1 MSNNYDVLLKEYF
14 QSGNKTPK
22 EHAEDIW
29 KYAGFRRAGSKGDK
43 KAAEIISRKFKELG
57 ADDVIVEEFL
67 GKSKSPP
74 VSLVILFILYSIS
87 FVIFMFSIFGE
98 RYYNYNSVI
107 EFLIALLGLLVFAF
121 SVVYIILDRKKA
133 KDLLGFL
140 FKNKKMYNV
149 IAKIKPKKE
158 TKKILIISGH
168 HDAPWNGK
176 LFEKKDKNGNPNF
189 YGTYVFFNDGTEKV
203 LIFCALTILVY
214 QIILLV
220 NLFINF
226 IWIFYIKMIFVGILG
241 FTWLWLATF
250 TYLIIPRGVSPGAN
264 DNLAA
269 ICVIITTLGII
280 AKNRPDYVEIW
291 GLSLTGEETN
301 HQGAKYFIE
310 KHYDEIKDAYD
321 INMES
326 VGGSSKIRQLFFAA
340 DGEKPKKA
348 KFPKELIDLLLEGMK
363 KSGISNISTTTET
376 LPIGGSDAAIFANNG
391 IKAILMGAVQ
401 ETKEFSGNYHNP
413 EDTVENLDE
422 NIMESAVK
430 ILLSTINILNKK
442 LN

>member
-140 FKNKKMYNV
+140 FK
-149 IAKIKPKKE
+149 
-158 TKKILIISGH
+158 
-168 HDAPWNGK
+168 
-176 LFEKKDKNGNPNF
+176 
-189 YGTYVFFNDGTEKV
+189 
-203 LIFCALTILVY
+203 
-214 QIILLV
+214 
-220 NLFINF
+220 
-226 IWIFYIKMIFVGILG
+226 
-241 FTWLWLATF
+241 
-250 TYLIIPRGVSPGAN
+250 
-264 DNLAA
+264 
-269 ICVIITTLGII
+269 
-280 AKNRPDYVEIW
+280 
-291 GLSLTGEETN
+291 
-301 HQGAKYFIE
+301 
-310 KHYDEIKDAYD
+310 
-321 INMES
+321 
-326 VGGSSKIRQLFFAA
+326 
-340 DGEKPKKA
+340 
-348 KFPKELIDLLLEGMK
+348 
-363 KSGISNISTTTET
+363 
-376 LPIGGSDAAIFANNG
+376 
-391 IKAILMGAVQ
+391 
-401 ETKEFSGNYHNP
+401 
-413 EDTVENLDE
+413 
-422 NIMESAVK
+422 
-430 ILLSTINILNKK
+430 
-442 LN
+442 